1 MLLVIDSNKYS
12 FDYAKRWED
21 DMVKTFWQFSGDG
34 LYTPVWS

>member
-21 DMVKTFWQFSGDG
+21 AMVKTFWQFSGDG
-34 LYTPVWS
+34 LYTPVW